1 MVRRGRVLGGEA
13 KKTGEPAML
22 TSDREEVF
30 GAHVKTLRLAHKWT
44 LEQLG
49 AKTGLSISA
58 LSKIENGQVSAS
70 FDTRVKIA
78 HAFGQSF
85 GQLHRPAQE
94 QQTAIGRRTFTRAG
108 EGVKF
113 HTAAYDYDVHSAD
126 LTLKGMIPLVM
137 RIRAR
142 EVVPLAE
149 WSSHDGEE
157 FIYVAA
163 GTVDLHTEFYTPLRL
178 SAGDS
183 AYIDSTMRHAF
194 VSIGNDDA
202 KILSICMTE
211 RLWFAEDVVGKDET
225 LPNCSK

>member
-1 MVRRGRVLGGEA
+1 MLRRGSVPASEA
-13 KKTGEPAML
+13 QKTGERAAL

-30 GAHVKTLRLAHKWT
+30 GPHVKTLRRAHKWT

-85 GQLHRPAQE
+85 GELHRPAQE
-94 QQTAIGRRTFTRAG
+94 HQTATGRRTFTRAG
-108 EGVKF
+108 AGLKF
-113 HTAAYDYDVHSAD
+113 HTAAYNYDVHSAD

-137 RIRAR
+137 RIKAR
-142 EVVPLAE
+142 EIVPLAE

-194 VSIGNDDA
+194 VSVGDDDA
-202 KILSICMTE
+202 QILSICMTE
-211 RLWFAEDVVGKDET
+211 RLWFAEGVVGRGE
-225 LPNCSK
+225 S